1 MNEYRRA
8 KRRKVGFDVDV
19 TDTMTGHVIGK
30 LSNLSETGMLLIL
43 GEALTSDA
51 LFQLRFTLNDGQG
64 NSRAVELGAHELWSD
79 EAAAPLSLI
88 RSGVGLALMREDVAV
103 PASERGEL
111 LIWPHARVAAL
122 LSFIYPKSAEHDP
135 ALVATLSV
143 LRQVW
148 GLSA

>member
-8 KRRKVGFDVDV
+8 KRRKVGNIDVL
-19 TDTMTGHVIGK
+19 DTMTGLLIGK

-79 EAAAPLSLI
+79 EAAAPGQVWTGFRFI
-88 RSGVGLALMREDVAV
+88 DMAPEDVAFI
-103 PASERGEL
+103 RG
-111 LIWPHARVAAL
+111 WVDAPGSQYV
-122 LSFIYPKSAEHDP
+122 
-135 ALVATLSV
+135 
-143 LRQVW
+143 
-148 GLSA
+148 